1 MAIPR
6 KTSAV
11 ISFKRIEELPRELP
25 ALPSEVSER
34 FPQMADWNARWSKW
48 WFDFRTILQ
57 ELDLSDLLKA
67 TNSELASFKASTTAS
82 IDTLTQQLADQ
93 AEEIAEIQV
102 ELGDIDLSAILAAI
116 AALKITVTS
125 LSTQVS
131 NLQIAVDNH
140 WLTISNLV
148 TTVAGLGAL
157 ITGLQTQI
165 NTLISWQ
172 TPQRGS
178 GFPDPVATPGRFDGD
193 SYWDVDTGP
202 PGSYRWDASISNW
215 YSMA

>member
-25 ALPSEVSER
+25 ALPREVSER

-82 IDTLTQQLADQ
+82 LDSLTQQLADQ
-93 AEEIAEIQV
+93 AEEIAAIQV

-116 AALKITVTS
+116 AALQITVTS

-131 NLQIAVDNH
+131 NLQITVNNQAITINNL
-140 WLTISNLV
+140 LTV
-148 TTVAGLGAL
+148 VAGLSIAIATLVTQVAQL
-157 ITGLQTQI
+157 IA
-165 NTLISWQ
+165 WQ
-172 TPQRGS
+172 TPRRGS

-193 SYWDVDTGP
+193 TYWDTDVDP
-202 PGSYRWDASISNW
+202 PGSYRWDALINNW
-215 YSMA
+215 RSMA

>member
-25 ALPSEVSER
+25 ALPPEVSER

-67 TNSELASFKASTTAS
+67 TNSALASFKASTTA
-82 IDTLTQQLADQ
+82 TLDSLSQQLAEQ
-93 AEEIAEIQV
+93 AEEIDAIQI
-102 ELGDIDLSAILAAI
+102 ELGGIDLSGILASI
-116 AALKITVTS
+116 AALQITVTS

-131 NLQIAVDNH
+131 NLQITVNNQA
-140 WLTISNLV
+140 LTIATLV
-148 TTVAGLGAL
+148 TQVAQL
-157 ITGLQTQI
+157 IA
-165 NTLISWQ
+165 WQ
-172 TPQRGS
+172 TPLRGV
-178 GFPDPVATPGRFDGD
+178 GLPQDQVPPAVGRFTGD
-193 SYWDVDTGP
+193 AYWDDSTGT
-202 PGSYRWDASISNW
+202 PGSYRWDGTISDW